1 MAKTFP
7 WDNAPITQDAENTIT
22 EAYNGNGNATEQS
35 VVLGGQISKP
45 DTASTASLGAQ
56 PSRTDTAQ
64 TAKLDERLQRQWEVY
79 SNRYLN
85 SIEIGANVK
94 VPEGIDDR
102 LEAIGKRMR
111 KRKGDMKMPKKRLI
125 LLALM
130 EFVEKYDK

>member
-1 MAKTFP
+1 MAKKFP
-7 WDNAPITQDAENTIT
+7 WNNTPITQDAENTIT
-22 EAYNGNGNATEQS
+22 EAYNSNATPPTA
-35 VVLGGQISKP
+35 VPGGQTISQP
-45 DTASTASLGAQ
+45 DTAPSTAPGGQ
-56 PSRTDTAQ
+56 TSRPDTAQ